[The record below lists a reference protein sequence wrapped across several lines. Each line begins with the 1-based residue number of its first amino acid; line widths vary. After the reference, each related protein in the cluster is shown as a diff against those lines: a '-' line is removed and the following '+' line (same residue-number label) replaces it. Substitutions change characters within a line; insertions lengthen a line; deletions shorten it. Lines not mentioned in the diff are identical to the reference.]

1 MKLVWQTMGISIE
14 LKENIVTS
22 IIVESPSMMSKLVKD
37 AMFQCDGQEG
47 KWLLFINNEL
57 EKLHKYCDII
67 MNPFSIDFNNKKIIS
82 RLYQQLKEIGDDFIE
97 QQTVINSS
105 VIQFLEMLLE
115 RIPYSNLT
123 YKIDFDLEQLFKLY
137 GVKIENETETVL
149 DGLIEYIKILS
160 QMMFVPI
167 LFLVNI
173 KSYLSKEEVLELYKM
188 ARYHKVH
195 LVLLESIEREIIDFE
210 QLFIIDKDL
219 CLIVK

>member
-1 MKLVWQTMGISIE
+1 M
-14 LKENIVTS
+14 
-22 IIVESPSMMSKLVKD
+22 
-37 AMFQCDGQEG
+37 
-47 KWLLFINNEL
+47 
-57 EKLHKYCDII
+57 
-67 MNPFSIDFNNKKIIS
+67 
-82 RLYQQLKEIGDDFIE
+82 
-97 QQTVINSS
+97 
-105 VIQFLEMLLE
+105 
-115 RIPYSNLT
+115 
-123 YKIDFDLEQLFKLY
+123 LY

>member
-1 MKLVWQTMGISIE
+1 MGISIE

>member
-14 LKENIVTS
+14 LKENIVTN

-37 AMFQCDGQEG
+37 TMFQCDGQEG

-173 KSYLSKEEVLELYKM
+173 RSYLSKEEVLELYKM